1 MMSIMIGMSVVGLI
15 GSIAGCSY
23 FLERERFSLGLT
35 LTCAAMCCVT
45 TLILSLQEVLA

>member
-1 MMSIMIGMSVVGLI
+1 MGIMTGMSVVGLI
-15 GSIAGCSY
+15 GSIAGCSFAIDRDRY
-23 FLERERFSLGLT
+23 GLAMT